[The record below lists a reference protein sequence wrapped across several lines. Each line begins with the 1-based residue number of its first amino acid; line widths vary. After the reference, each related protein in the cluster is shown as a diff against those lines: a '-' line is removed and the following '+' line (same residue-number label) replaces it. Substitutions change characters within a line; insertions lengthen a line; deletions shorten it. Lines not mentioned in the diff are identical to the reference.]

1 MKIECLGDHSTRFG
15 VFRAFLDLGI
25 CAGPAILG
33 LDADLLNEYV
43 WALAEET
50 GPEPPYDEELE
61 RLTCSTSHPAT
72 PVIRPPHQTQLDSL
86 HDSSTTT

>member
-1 MKIECLGDHSTRFG
+1 VVRCDIIEQRHPRLEGKLKMKIEYLGDHSTRLG

-50 GPEPPYDEELE
+50 GSEPPYDEELE
-61 RLTCSTSHPAT
+61 RLTYA
-72 PVIRPPHQTQLDSL
+72 
-86 HDSSTTT
+86 